1 MQMVRFDPF
10 GMMREFDRM
19 LEADT
24 AAEPRAWAPRID
36 AFDRDG
42 ALVIRVEV
50 PGVNAEDID
59 ITVENGKLEI
69 SGSRSLATETDE
81 GGYHRKE
88 ILEGSFKRS
97 LFLPDTADVEQV
109 SAASQEGILEIV
121 IPTRAEALP
130 KKVTVEVN

>member
-10 GMMREFDRM
+10 GMLREWDRM
-19 LEADT
+19 LETDT

-50 PGVNAEDID
+50 PGVNADDID

-69 SGSRSLATETDE
+69 SGSRSLLTETDE

-97 LFLPDTADVEQV
+97 LFLPDTADVEEV
-109 SAASQEGILEIV
+109 SATSQEGILEIV

>member
-109 SAASQEGILEIV
+109 SAASKEGILEIV

>member
-10 GMMREFDRM
+10 GMLREFDRM
-19 LEADT
+19 LEAES

-42 ALVIRVEV
+42 SLVIRVEV

-59 ITVENGKLEI
+59 ITVESGKLEI
-69 SGSRSLATETDE
+69 SGSRSLVTETDE

-97 LFLPDTADVEQV
+97 LFLPDTADVENV
-109 SAASQEGILEIV
+109 AATSKDGILEV
-121 IPTRAEALP
+121 VVPTLAEALP
-130 KKVTVEVN
+130 KKVTVEVS

>member
-10 GMMREFDRM
+10 GMLREFDRM

-24 AAEPRAWAPRID
+24 AAEPRSWAPRID

-42 ALVIRVEV
+42 SLVIRVEV
-50 PGVNAEDID
+50 PGVNVEDID

-69 SGSRSLATETDE
+69 SGSRSLVSETNE
-81 GGYHRKE
+81 GGFHRKE

-97 LFLPDTADVEQV
+97 LFLPDSADIEQV
-109 SAASQEGILEIV
+109 SATSKDGILEIV
-121 IPTRAEALP
+121 IPTRVEALP
-130 KKVTVEVN
+130 KKVTVEVS

>member
-10 GMMREFDRM
+10 GMLREFDRM
-19 LEADT
+19 LETDV
-24 AAEPRAWAPRID
+24 AAEPRPWAPRID
-36 AFDRDG
+36 AFDREG
-42 ALVIRVEV
+42 TLVIRVEV
-50 PGVNAEDID
+50 PGVDTEDID
-59 ITVENGKLEI
+59 ITVENGRLEI
-69 SGSRSLATETDE
+69 TGSRTLVTENDE

-109 SAASQEGILEIV
+109 TATSQDGILEIA

>member
-10 GMMREFDRM
+10 GMLREFDRN
-19 LEADT
+19 T
-24 AAEPRAWAPRID
+24 ATAPRAWAPRID
-36 AFDRDG
+36 AFDREG
-42 ALVIRVEV
+42 TLMIRVEV
-50 PGVNAEDID
+50 PGVTAEDID
-59 ITVENGKLEI
+59 ITVENGKLGI
-69 SGSRSLATETDE
+69 AGSRSLVTENDE

-109 SAASQEGILEIV
+109 SATSKDGILEIA

>member
-10 GMMREFDRM
+10 GMLREFDRM
-19 LEADT
+19 LEVET
-24 AAEPRAWAPRID
+24 GTEPRPWSPRID

-42 ALVIRVEV
+42 TLVIRAEV
-50 PGVNAEDID
+50 PGIDAEDID

-69 SGSRSLATETDE
+69 SGTRELVTESNE

-97 LFLPDTADVEQV
+97 LFLPDTADVEHV
-109 SAASQEGILEIV
+109 TATSKDGILEIA